1 MTEDIITYLI
11 RFLIGEEHEP
21 GLSRYVGYTNDP
33 LAFGR
38 YRVVIQPSGFF
49 NEGIYGTERSM
60 PPWLK

>member
-38 YRVVIQPSGFF
+38 YRVVI
-49 NEGIYGTERSM
+49 
-60 PPWLK
+60 